1 ARSIKDGVDL
11 LEELGA
17 FDDDGRLTTLGRN
30 LAQLPLDPRLGR
42 MVLEADRHGC
52 VHEVMVIAAAL
63 SIQDPRERPRDEH
76 RQQAEELH
84 RRFVDD
90 SSDFL
95 TFLNLWEHLRD
106 RQKHL
111 SSNQFRRECKAEY
124 LHYLRVREWQD
135 IYSQLLQVTRSMR
148 IKVNRARATDSD
160 IHLSLL
166 AGLLS
171 HVGMHDEA
179 RRDYQGA
186 RNARFALS
194 RGSVLAKKSP
204 RWVMAA
210 ELMETNRLWAHTGAR
225 IQPEWVERV
234 GGHLVQRTYSEPH
247 WERASGSVQ
256 AFERVTLYGLPI
268 VTNRKVN
275 VGRLDPGLARELF
288 IRHALVEG
296 DWETHHAF
304 LAHNRSL
311 ADDVGELEERAR
323 RRDLLADDQAI
334 FALYDER
341 VPADVVSGRH
351 FDRWYKREQ
360 PDLTFT
366 VDDLIA
372 ADAHGVTTAA
382 YPDVWR
388 QGDLEL
394 ALTYEYDPLSDT
406 DGVTVH
412 VPLPALHRLSPDG
425 FDWHV
430 PGHREELVAALIR
443 ILPKQVRRE
452 LVPAPEHARAA
463 LERISPADGPLLEV
477 LAVELSRQAGTV
489 VLAANFDLEQLPPYL
504 RVGFLVHDERG
515 RPLELGKDLG
525 LLQRRLHGRLRDA
538 VAHAGRAMERT
549 GEQTWVFGTIPRTV
563 AIDWAGQPVTGYPT
577 LVDEDGTVGL
587 RVVASA
593 DEQRTSMWAATR
605 RLLLL
610 TSPSPKRALRDR
622 LTNRTKVAL
631 GHAPH
636 TGFAELLDDCITCA
650 VDGLLAKHG
659 GPAWDED
666 GFAGLRDAVKGELGD
681 RTVGV
686 VAAVGRILD
695 AAHAIEERLRTLSA
709 PVVLGAVTDIH
720 VQLSRLVFP
729 GFVTATGAARLP
741 DLLRYLEAI
750 ERRLD
755 KLPEDPGRDRE
766 LVSRVRALE
775 DQLLRIPRSD
785 NVERIRWML
794 EELRVSFFAQQLGT
808 AQRVS
813 EPRVQREIE
822 EAARRPRS

>member
-1 ARSIKDGVDL
+1 AKDG
-11 LEELGA
+11 
-17 FDDDGRLTTLGRN
+17 
-30 LAQLPLDPRLGR
+30 
-42 MVLEADRHGC
+42 
-52 VHEVMVIAAAL
+52 
-63 SIQDPRERPRDEH
+63 
-76 RQQAEELH
+76 
-84 RRFVDD
+84 
-90 SSDFL
+90 
-95 TFLNLWEHLRD
+95 
-106 RQKHL
+106 
-111 SSNQFRRECKAEY
+111 
-124 LHYLRVREWQD
+124 
-135 IYSQLLQVTRSMR
+135 
-148 IKVNRARATDSD
+148 D

-210 ELMETNRLWAHTGAR
+210 ELVETNRLWAHVGAR

-247 WERASGSVQ
+247 WERATGSVQ

-268 VTNRKVN
+268 VANRKVN
-275 VGRLDPGLARELF
+275 VGRIDPGLARELF

-304 LAHNRSL
+304 LAHNRNL

-323 RRDLLADDQAI
+323 RRDLLADDEAI
-334 FALYDER
+334 FDLYDAR
-341 VPADVVSGRH
+341 VPDEITSGRH
-351 FDRWYKREQ
+351 FDRWHKREQ

-372 ADAHGVTTAA
+372 ADAHGVTVAA
-382 YPDVWR
+382 YPNTWD
-388 QGDLEL
+388 QGDVEL
-394 ALTYEYDPLSDT
+394 PLGYEFDPLSET

-412 VPLPALHRLSPDG
+412 VPLPVLHRLSPDG

-430 PGHREELVAALIR
+430 PGLREELVTALIR

-452 LVPAPEHARAA
+452 LVPAPDHARAA
-463 LERISPADGPLLEV
+463 LERISPDDGPLLDV

-504 RVGFLVHDERG
+504 RVGFLVHDERE

-538 VAHAGRAMERT
+538 IAHAGRAMART
-549 GEQTWVFGTIPRTV
+549 GEQSWTFGTLARTV
-563 AIDWAGQPVTGYPT
+563 AIEWAGQPVTGYPT
-577 LVDEDGTVGL
+577 LVDEGTGVGL

-593 DEQRTSMWAATR
+593 DEQRASMWAATR

-610 TSPSPKRALRDR
+610 TTPSPKRALRDR

-631 GHAPH
+631 GYAPH
-636 TGFAELLDDCITCA
+636 AGFAELLDDCITCA
-650 VDGLLAKHG
+650 VDGLLAGHG

-666 GFAGLRDAVKGELGD
+666 GFATLRDSIKDELGD
-681 RTVGV
+681 RAVGV
-686 VAAVGRILD
+686 VAVVGRILD
-695 AAHAIEERLRTLSA
+695 ATHAIEERLKALSA
-709 PVVLGAVTDIH
+709 PIVLGAVTDIH
-720 VQLSRLVFP
+720 VQLSRLVHP
-729 GFVTATGAARLP
+729 GFVTATGASRLP
-741 DLLRYLEAI
+741 DVLRYLEAI
-750 ERRLD
+750 GHRLD

-766 LVSRVRALE
+766 LVSRVRDLE
-775 DQLLRIPRSD
+775 DQLLRVPHAED
-785 NVERIRWML
+785 VERIRWML

-808 AQRVS
+808 AHRVS

-822 EAARRPRS
+822 DAARRPRS